1 MKTLGTFAALALMAC
16 APAPG
21 PAPASTTMNVGGRVV
36 HQPDG
41 GMRFGWPGI
50 YFEQRFRGTGVTAT
64 VETQTE
70 IFRLYVDGQD
80 RGVLKPGAPTVA
92 VKGLP
97 QGEHVARL
105 EKLTESQSGGAV
117 FGGFSVAGVP
127 LPTPARARSIE
138 FIGDSHSV
146 GYGDTSPT
154 RTCTEQEVHD
164 TTDTQ
169 QAFGPLVAKRLK
181 AEYRVNAYS
190 GAGVVRNYNGV
201 APEQNLPILYAR
213 QIPGEP
219 GTPANDAG
227 WHPQFIV
234 VKLGANDFSTPL
246 HAGEK
251 WADQAALHADYT
263 RSYSAFLAR
272 LIAAQPQAHFVLV
285 ANDPYWDDVQAVAKQ
300 SGRAD
305 VKVVRTIEM
314 EVTGC
319 NWHPSLKDHR
329 GLADLVQHA
338 IEEFR

>member
-1 MKTLGTFAALALMAC
+1 MKALGILAALGLIAC
-16 APAPG
+16 APTLA
-21 PAPASTTMNVGGRVV
+21 PAPASMNIGGRVV
-36 HQPDG
+36 KEPG
-41 GMRFGWPGI
+41 GGVRFGWPGI

-64 VETQTE
+64 VETETE

-80 RGVLKPGAPTVA
+80 RGTLRPGSPTVKVA
-92 VKGLP
+92 GLP

-117 FGGFSVAGVP
+117 FGGFTLQGVP
-127 LPTPARARSIE
+127 LATPARARSIE
-138 FIGDSHSV
+138 FIGDSHSA

-154 RTCTEQEVHD
+154 RTCTKQEVHD

-169 QAFGPLVAKRLK
+169 QAFGPLVAKRLN

-190 GAGVVRNYNGV
+190 GAGIVRNYDGV

-219 GTPANDAG
+219 GIPADDSG

-234 VKLGANDFSTPL
+234 IKLGANDFSTPL

-251 WADQAALHADYT
+251 WPDQAALHADYT
-263 RSYSAFLAR
+263 RSYSAFLGR

-285 ANDPYWDDVQAVAKQ
+285 ANDPYFDDVVAVAKQ
-300 SGRAD
+300 SGRSD
-305 VKVVRTIEM
+305 VAVVRTIAM

-319 NWHPSLKDHR
+319 DYHPSLKDHR
-329 GLADLVQHA
+329 GLADLVLGA
-338 IEEFR
+338 IEKLR

>member
-1 MKTLGTFAALALMAC
+1 MKALGILAALGLMAC
-16 APAPG
+16 APATV
-21 PAPASTTMNVGGRVV
+21 PAPTTMNVGGRTVAES
-36 HQPDG
+36 G
-41 GMRFGWPGI
+41 GGWRFGWPAI

-64 VETQTE
+64 VETETE

-80 RGVLKPGAPTVA
+80 KGVLKPGSPTVK
-92 VKGLP
+92 VTGLTN
-97 QGEHVARL
+97 GEHIARL

-117 FGGFSVAGVP
+117 FGGFSLQGVP
-127 LPTPARARSIE
+127 LPTPARAMSIE

-146 GYGDTSPT
+146 GYGDTSLT

-169 QAFGPLVAKRLK
+169 QAFGPLVAKRLN

-219 GTPANDAG
+219 NTPANDAG

-234 VKLGANDFSTPL
+234 IKLGANDFSTPV

-251 WADQAALHADYT
+251 WADLPALHADYT

-272 LIAAQPQAHFVLV
+272 VMAAQPQAHVILI
-285 ANDPYWDDVQAVAKQ
+285 ANDPFWDDVQMVAKN

-305 VKVVRTIEM
+305 VHVIRAIEM
-314 EVTGC
+314 EATGC
-319 NWHPSLKDHR
+319 NYHPSLKDQR
-329 GLADLVQHA
+329 GFADLVEGA
-338 IEEFR
+338 IKEFR